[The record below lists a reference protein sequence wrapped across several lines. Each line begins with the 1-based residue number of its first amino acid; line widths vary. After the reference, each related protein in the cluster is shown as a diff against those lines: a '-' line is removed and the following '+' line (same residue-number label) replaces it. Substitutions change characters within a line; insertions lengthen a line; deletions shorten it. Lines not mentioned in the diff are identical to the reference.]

1 MSTPATSPA
10 EKSHIAVTQNDLN
23 GSVYI
28 RPRTDVNFLNYLAQS
43 VALSTDREL
52 KRWSRCSASNIFP
65 VAGLRQVTTV
75 AAS

>member
-28 RPRTDVNFLNYLAQS
+28 RHRTDVNFFEIILRS
-43 VALSTDREL
+43 VHFTMR
-52 KRWSRCSASNIFP
+52 NH
-65 VAGLRQVTTV
+65 LRLME
-75 AAS
+75 A

>member
-1 MSTPATSPA
+1 MSAPATSPA

-28 RPRTDVNFLNYLAQS
+28 RPRTDVNFFAQS
-43 VALSTDREL
+43 AALSTGREL

>member
-28 RPRTDVNFLNYLAQS
+28 RPRTDVNFFEIILRSMHFTKAISPSLAGSKTQGKQKF
-43 VALSTDREL
+43 T
-52 KRWSRCSASNIFP
+52 N
-65 VAGLRQVTTV
+65 
-75 AAS
+75 

>member
-28 RPRTDVNFLNYLAQS
+28 RLRTDVNFFEIILLNHLRSLRVANLS
-43 VALSTDREL
+43 VGAGVAHRTSSPWR
-52 KRWSRCSASNIFP
+52 AS
-65 VAGLRQVTTV
+65 GK
-75 AAS
+75 

>member
-28 RPRTDVNFLNYLAQS
+28 RLRTDVNF
-43 VALSTDREL
+43 
-52 KRWSRCSASNIFP
+52 
-65 VAGLRQVTTV
+65 
-75 AAS
+75 